1 MADAGEVKHNEAEG
15 RFELQVNGATALTAY
30 RRQGDTLAFVHTE
43 VPEELEGQGIGSVL
57 VEGALDQVRGL
68 GLKILPLCSFV
79 KHYVD
84 THPEMQDLVAQTE

>member
-1 MADAGEVKHNEAEG
+1 MAEAGEVQHNEAEG
-15 RFELQVNGATALTAY
+15 QFELRVNGALALTAY

-57 VEGALDQVRGL
+57 VKGALDRVREL

-79 KHYVD
+79 RHYVE
-84 THPEMQDLVAQTE
+84 THPETQDLVAHTE